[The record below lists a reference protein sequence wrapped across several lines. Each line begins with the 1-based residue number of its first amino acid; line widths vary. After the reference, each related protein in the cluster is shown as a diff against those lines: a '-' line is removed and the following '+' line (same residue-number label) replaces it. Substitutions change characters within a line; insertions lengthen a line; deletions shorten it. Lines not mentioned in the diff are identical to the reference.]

1 MLTGKLKT
9 GGKLMDSEGHEFGEI
24 KSIELEG
31 AKVKELKTGQ
41 EAAVAISN
49 VIVGRQIHE
58 KEVLFSAMSE
68 SNFRAIKDKKE
79 LLSTDEIKLMKEIAE
94 IKRKTHKTWGL

>member
-1 MLTGKLKT
+1 
-9 GGKLMDSEGHEFGEI
+9 
-24 KSIELEG
+24 
-31 AKVKELKTGQ
+31 
-41 EAAVAISN
+41 
-49 VIVGRQIHE
+49 
-58 KEVLFSAMSE
+58 MSE